1 MTERVAIVE
10 FYTWHTECLPQ
21 QIEYWAQ
28 HSNEVWLYVNKR
40 IADRVEFSHSN
51 VILIAMDFDHFAGL
65 LKLHRAIRK
74 NNIKQVIFNTAS
86 GSKMLQFCLLPR
98 WRNTRFVGILHNAK
112 KLETSLGQK
121 FISHRLIEHY
131 FVLGAYIVEYVRSL
145 GYSCNYIQA
154 YKSLPPIGHIKPQGE
169 RWAIVPGAVQYTRR
183 DYNFLLHLLQRSD
196 FPHNTKVVLLSNINA
211 ANGNDFLSNCR
222 AAGVEDKIIYFNSY
236 VPSTLFAQYMNDA
249 DFLLALIHADTPFFA
264 EYQTTKVS
272 GTFLLAAAYN
282 KPMLI
287 DKAFASIRGFN
298 FPSVFYADMDECI
311 SKMNITSPPTPL
323 RRTKLSE

>member
-1 MTERVAIVE
+1 MTERVAVVE

-28 HSNEVWLYVNKR
+28 HSNEVWLFINKR
-40 IADRVEFSHSN
+40 VADRAEFSHSN

-98 WRNTRFVGILHNAK
+98 WRNMRFVGILHNAK

-121 FISHRLIEHY
+121 IISRRLISHY
-131 FVLGAYIVEYVRSL
+131 FVLGSYIVEYVRSL
-145 GYSCNYIQA
+145 GYSCSYIQA
-154 YKSLPPIGHIKPQGE
+154 YKALPPTERIKPQGE
-169 RWAIVPGAVQYTRR
+169 RWAVVPGAIQYIRR
-183 DYNFLLHLLQRSD
+183 DYDFLLRLLQRSD
-196 FPHNTKVVLLSNINA
+196 FPADMKVVLLTNINA
-211 ANGNDFLSNCR
+211 ADGKNFLSKCR
-222 AAGVEDKIIYFNSY
+222 AAGVEDKIIYFDSY
-236 VPSTLFAQYMNDA
+236 VPATLFAQYMNEA
-249 DFLLALIHADTPFFA
+249 DSLLALIHSDTPFCA

-287 DKAFASIRGFN
+287 DKIFASVMDFN
-298 FPSVFYADMDECI
+298 FPSVFYADMSECI
-311 SKMNITSPPTPL
+311 SKMNNG
-323 RRTKLSE
+323 